1 MSEPVLGKFEKVDL
15 KTVWETE
22 AGGFTPWLAR
32 EENLVLL
39 GEAIDVELELE
50 ATEKNVGPFR
60 ADILCKDTASGH
72 WVLIENQLAKTDH
85 THLGQLLTYAAG
97 LKAVTIVWI
106 AAPFTEEHRAALN
119 WLNEIT
125 DDTFNFFGLE
135 VELWRIGDS
144 PPAPKFNIISQ
155 PNDWT
160 RSVSEG
166 ANRAQSGGLTETA
179 ERYLE
184 YWSGLRKL
192 LLEQGSVVRPQKA
205 QPQAWTNFG
214 VGRSFC
220 HLAAVS
226 HTKDRWI
233 RAELYI
239 HASNAKAIFHR
250 LKSEK
255 ETIESEFDESFEW
268 EELPGKKA
276 SRISITRQDTDI
288 KKRDDWA
295 DQHRW
300 LQRNLEAM
308 HRVFAPR
315 LKHMDVNELEYPGH
329 VENAEES

>member
-1 MSEPVLGKFEKVDL
+1 M
-15 KTVWETE
+15 
-22 AGGFTPWLAR
+22 
-32 EENLVLL
+32 
-39 GEAIDVELELE
+39 
-50 ATEKNVGPFR
+50 
-60 ADILCKDTASGH
+60 
-72 WVLIENQLAKTDH
+72 LIENQLAKTDH

-166 ANRAQSGGLTETA
+166 ANRAQSGGLTETT

-192 LLEQGSVVRPQKA
+192 LLEQESVVRPQKA
-205 QPQAWTNFG
+205 QPRAWTDFG

-268 EELPGKKA
+268 EELPVKKA

>member
-15 KTVWETE
+15 KSVWETE

-268 EELPGKKA
+268 EELPAKKA

-315 LKHMDVNELEYPGH
+315 LKHMDVNELEDPGH

>member
-1 MSEPVLGKFEKVDL
+1 MSEPVLGKLEKVGL

-72 WVLIENQLAKTDH
+72 WVLIE
-85 THLGQLLTYAAG
+85 
-97 LKAVTIVWI
+97 
-106 AAPFTEEHRAALN
+106 
-119 WLNEIT
+119 
-125 DDTFNFFGLE
+125 
-135 VELWRIGDS
+135 
-144 PPAPKFNIISQ
+144 
-155 PNDWT
+155 
-160 RSVSEG
+160 
-166 ANRAQSGGLTETA
+166 
-179 ERYLE
+179 
-184 YWSGLRKL
+184 
-192 LLEQGSVVRPQKA
+192 
-205 QPQAWTNFG
+205 
-214 VGRSFC
+214 
-220 HLAAVS
+220 
-226 HTKDRWI
+226 
-233 RAELYI
+233 
-239 HASNAKAIFHR
+239 
-250 LKSEK
+250 
-255 ETIESEFDESFEW
+255 
-268 EELPGKKA
+268 